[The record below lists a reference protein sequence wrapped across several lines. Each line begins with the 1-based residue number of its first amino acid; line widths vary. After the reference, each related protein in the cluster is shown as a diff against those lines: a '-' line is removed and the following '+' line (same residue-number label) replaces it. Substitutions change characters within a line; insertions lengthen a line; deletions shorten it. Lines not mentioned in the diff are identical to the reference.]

1 MIVGQVPEWISN
13 PIDEV
18 MSSEKIDWVYNPRL
32 TGDGPGIRNFD
43 NKEDTFQFTYTVFD
57 NTGYKTNLTDYIL
70 GDLWDHIMKNQ
81 EDIFNN
87 FKEVLRVKGNLLTRS
102 NSSDAHIAHVDT
114 DLKHLVILYY
124 VNDSDGDTTVY
135 NETFGDDFDKLTV
148 KQTVS
153 PKKGRYI
160 IFDGAHF
167 HASASPSKH
176 DVRIVLNFN
185 ALINTI

>member
-1 MIVGQVPEWISN
+1 MIVGQVPDWIST

-18 MSSEKIDWVYNPRL
+18 MSSEQIDWVYNPRL
-32 TGDGPGIRNFD
+32 TGDGPGIKNFD

-70 GDLWDHIMKNQ
+70 GDLWHFIMKEH
-81 EDIFNN
+81 EDAFDN
-87 FKEVLRVKGNLLTRS
+87 FKEIIRVKSNLLTKLSHS
-102 NSSDAHIAHVDT
+102 NAHIAHVDN
-114 DLKHLVILYY
+114 DYKHLVILYY
-124 VNDSDGDTTVY
+124 VNDTDGDTTIY
-135 NETFGDDFDKLTV
+135 NETFGTEFDKLTV

-160 IFDGAHF
+160 IFNGSHF

-185 ALINTI
+185 ALI